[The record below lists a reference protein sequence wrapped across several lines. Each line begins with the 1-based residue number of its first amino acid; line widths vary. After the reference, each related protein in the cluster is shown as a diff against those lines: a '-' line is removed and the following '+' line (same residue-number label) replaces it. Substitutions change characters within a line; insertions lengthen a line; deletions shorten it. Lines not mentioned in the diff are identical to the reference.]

1 MIQRFFRKTW
11 LIIPLGMMLAFI
23 STSCDENSFSTIRYD
38 DIGPF
43 DTTGVDRV
51 TAPNGLVIYF
61 RQEGSGEVVTENQ
74 AVNIRY
80 TGRTTDGEI
89 FDSSYRNDVDM
100 PTVLTLRNMVPG
112 FMQGLA
118 GYNEV
123 IDGQNVRMHAAREG
137 SKRTLVIPPSLA
149 YGTSSTHQLRSDT
162 LVFDID
168 FISITV
174 TD

>member
-1 MIQRFFRKTW
+1 MIQRFSRKSR
-11 LIIPLGMMLAFI
+11 LIIPLGLMLAIIF
-23 STSCDENSFSTIRYD
+23 TSCDDNSFNTVRYD

-51 TAPNGLVIYF
+51 TAPNGLIIYIH
-61 RQEGSGEVVTENQ
+61 REGTGDLVTENQ

-89 FDSSYRNDVDM
+89 FDSSYRNEVDM
-100 PTVLTLRNMVPG
+100 PTVLTLRNMIPG

-118 GYNEV
+118 GFNEQV
-123 IDGQNVRMHAAREG
+123 DGQVVRMHAAREG
-137 SKRTLVIPPSLA
+137 SKRTLVIPPPLA
-149 YGTSSTHQLRSDT
+149 YGTSSTHQLRNDT

-168 FISITV
+168 FISITGW
-174 TD
+174 D